1 MSKAVLTLTA
11 VVNVTSQNTAVKAS
25 GCLVFTYLSSEAP
38 STSRLHPVKGEGLP
52 SVMSL
57 ESLISETVPEFKIFK
72 ARLIFGHPVVTS
84 IVTL

>member
-1 MSKAVLTLTA
+1 
-11 VVNVTSQNTAVKAS
+11 
-25 GCLVFTYLSSEAP
+25 
-38 STSRLHPVKGEGLP
+38 LHPVKGEGLP